1 MISFLSSKT
10 EKGKKQEGTPMPT
23 SPISRREFLSAAAV
37 ATAGMSALAG
47 AGHAAIATAP
57 ERRYTPPP
65 SPRVRINFNL
75 NWRFIR
81 EDVPGAEAPDF
92 NDAEWAT
99 VSTPHSFNDVD
110 SFRKI
115 ISHSGGDLGTY
126 KGLSW
131 YRKHFKLPSSLSD
144 RKVFL
149 EFEGMRQ
156 AGDIFLNGKEVGLYE
171 NGITAYGID
180 ISDAVRFGSQ
190 ENVLAVKVDNRTNYS
205 ERNTGTAF
213 EWNANDFNPD
223 HGGINRHV
231 WLHVTGKIHQTF
243 PLYYGLE
250 TSGVYVHA
258 ANFDIPNGTA
268 DITVDSEVRNDSGER
283 TTVRLTVVIVDRRG
297 QVRAQFDGDPVAM
310 AVGEKTVLTATGML
324 RNARFWN
331 IENPYLYNVFSIL
344 RVNGKVVDVERTITG
359 FRKAEFKGGA
369 GIGGIYLNDKFV
381 YLKGFAQRASN
392 EWAGLG
398 QAYPDWLHDYNAG
411 LIRACHGNYVRWMHI
426 SPQKVDADAMA
437 RYGVIQICPAGDKER
452 EVTGRQWEQRLEVMR
467 DSIIYFRNNPSIL
480 FWEAGNT
487 IVTPE
492 QMEQM
497 VALRKQWDPYGD
509 RVMGYRDNDDLEANA
524 ALTPISEYFGV
535 MIGQDLKTDAL
546 AGPNDMFRGYSAY
559 RRDRAPLVEAED
571 FRDEGARRFWD
582 DDSPPYYKA
591 KKGPNDTWRIRSRY
605 LYTSE
610 SFALAGIE
618 RYWDYWENRI
628 SNPDP
633 AHSKWSGYASIYFSD
648 SDADGRQDSS
658 EVCRVSGKVD
668 AVRLPKEIYYAHRVM
683 QNDKPDLHILGH
695 WSYPLEQPAS
705 PEEPAVPGRPSAP
718 GRPPMP
724 DLPAIPAQPARKT
737 AKTVY
742 VVANTESVELF
753 LNGTSLGVNAKP
765 ESGFIF
771 SFPDIAFVPGTL
783 KVVGK
788 NRDRVVAAYELT
800 TTGQPAA
807 IKLTS
812 TIGPQGFQADG
823 QDVAF
828 IDFEVVDAKGKRCP
842 TDDARV
848 DVTISGPGIWRG
860 GYNSGKIDS
869 TNNLFLN
876 TECGINRVFVRSTLQ
891 AGTITVTA
899 SRPGLKTAHIQI
911 VARPV
916 NLTDGLSTLIPQ
928 LIPGP
933 EEA

>member
-1 MISFLSSKT
+1 
-10 EKGKKQEGTPMPT
+10 
-23 SPISRREFLSAAAV
+23 V
-37 ATAGMSALAG
+37 AG
-47 AGHAAIATAP
+47 AETPAFDDSQWTAI
-57 ERRYTPPP
+57 
-65 SPRVRINFNL
+65 
-75 NWRFIR
+75 
-81 EDVPGAEAPDF
+81 
-92 NDAEWAT
+92 
-99 VSTPHSFNDVD
+99 STPHSFNDVD

-131 YRKHFKLPSSLSD
+131 YRKHFKLPASFHG
-144 RKVFL
+144 RKLFL

-156 AGDIFLNGKEVGLYE
+156 AGDIFLNGQPIGLYE

-180 ISDAVRFGSQ
+180 ITSGVRFGSE
-190 ENVLAVKVDNRTNYS
+190 ENVLAVKVDNRTDYR
-205 ERNTGTAF
+205 ERATGTPF

-231 WLHVTGKIHQTF
+231 WLHVTAAIHQTL

-250 TSGVYVHA
+250 ARGIYVHA
-258 ANFDIPNGTA
+258 TNFDIARRTA
-268 DITVDSEVRNDSGER
+268 DVTVDSEVFNTSGR
-283 TTVRLTVVIVDRRG
+283 GAKVSLSVVVVDHRG
-297 QVRAQFDGDPVAM
+297 QACARYDAEPVDVADNERKILS
-310 AVGEKTVLTATGML
+310 ASGAL
-324 RNARFWN
+324 RNARFWST
-331 IENPYLYNVFSIL
+331 EDPYLYNIYSIL
-344 RVNGKVVDVERTITG
+344 KVDGKVVDVEKTVTG
-359 FRKAEFKGGA
+359 FRKTEFKGGA
-369 GIGGIYLNDKFV
+369 GRGGVYLNDRFV
-381 YLKGFAQRASN
+381 YLKGFAQRSSD
-392 EWAGLG
+392 EWAALG
-398 QAYPDWLHDYNAG
+398 AAYPDWLHDYNAN
-411 LIRACHGNYVRWMHI
+411 LMRACHGNYMRWMHI

-437 RYGVIQICPAGDKER
+437 RYGIIQVCPAGDKER

-467 DSIIYFRNNPSIL
+467 ASMIYFRNNPSIV

-492 QMEQM
+492 EMEQM
-497 VALRKQWDPYGD
+497 IALRKQWDPYSG

-524 ALTPISEYFGV
+524 ALTPIAEYYGV
-535 MIGQDLKTDAL
+535 MIGQDPKTDAL

-618 RYWDYWENRI
+618 RYWAYWQNRI

-668 AVRLPKEIYYAHRVM
+668 AVRLPKEIYFAHRVM
-683 QNDKPDLHILGH
+683 QNKKPDLHILGH
-695 WSYPLEQPAS
+695 WSYPLEQPAG
-705 PEEPAVPGRPSAP
+705 PEEPAVAGRPPAP

-724 DLPAIPAQPARKT
+724 DLPAIPAQPAH
-737 AKTVY
+737 KTVRSVY
-742 VVANTESVELF
+742 VAANTESVELF
-753 LNGTSLGVNAKP
+753 LNGKTLGVNSKP
-765 ESGFIF
+765 DNGFIF
-771 SFPDIAFVPGTL
+771 AFPDVEFAPGTL
-783 KVVGK
+783 RAEGRNAGK
-788 NRDRVVAAYELT
+788 IAAQQTLT
-800 TTGQPAA
+800 TAGTPAA
-807 IKLTS
+807 IKLTA
-812 TIGPQGFQADG
+812 TTGPQGFQADG

-828 IDFEVVDAKGKRCP
+828 IDVEVVDAKGQRCP

-848 DVTISGPGIWRG
+848 DFTISGPGIWRG

-869 TNNLFLN
+869 TNNLYLN
-876 TECGINRVFVRSTLQ
+876 TECGITRVFIRSTFSP
-891 AGTITVTA
+891 GNITVTA
-899 SRPGLKTAHIQI
+899 SRSDLKSAQVQI
-911 VARPV
+911 VARSV
-916 NLTDGLSTLIPQ
+916 NLTEGLSSLIPQ
-928 LIPGP
+928 LLKGP
-933 EEA
+933 AEG